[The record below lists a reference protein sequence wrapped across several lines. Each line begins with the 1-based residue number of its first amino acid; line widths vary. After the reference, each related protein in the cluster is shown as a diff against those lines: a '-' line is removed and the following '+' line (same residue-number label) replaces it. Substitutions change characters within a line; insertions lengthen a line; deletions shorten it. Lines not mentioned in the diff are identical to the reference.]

1 MQGYVIRRVLALIP
15 ALIFASLIV
24 FFLSRMMPGNIID
37 LMLSQNDVSASKQ
50 TREQLEAA
58 LGLDKPIYI
67 QYFRWAGALLF
78 QGSLGNSLWTSTPV
92 MDDILHRLP
101 VTFELGL
108 MALLFAM
115 IVGIPVGV
123 YAALRQDSVGDY
135 ALRTISILLL
145 AIPGFWTGTLVMVFP
160 AIWWGWSPS
169 VKFIQFSQD
178 PIGHLLQL
186 LIPAIIL
193 GKAFAAVIMRFT
205 RTLMLEV
212 LRQDY
217 IRTAKAKGLATGTIV
232 LRHALRN
239 ALIPVVT
246 VIGLQAPLLFSGA
259 VIVEQIFV
267 IPGMGLLLIEGIG
280 SRDYPTIMGVTL
292 VFGVAV
298 MFINLFVDLSYG
310 WLDPKVRSR

>member
-1 MQGYVIRRVLALIP
+1 MQGYVIRRILALIP
-15 ALIFASLIV
+15 TLFFASLIV
-24 FFLSRMMPGNIID
+24 FIIIRLMPGNIID
-37 LMLSQNDVSASKQ
+37 LMLTQNDVSASKQ

-67 QYFRWAGALLF
+67 QYFKWAGALVF

-108 MALLFAM
+108 MALVFAM
-115 IVGIPVGV
+115 IIGIPVGV
-123 YAALRQDSVGDY
+123 YAALRQDSLGDY
-135 ALRTISILLL
+135 TLRTISILLL
-145 AIPGFWTGTLVMVFP
+145 AIPGFWTGTLIMVFP

-178 PIGHLLQL
+178 PAGHLMQL
-186 LIPAIIL
+186 LIPAIVL

-217 IRTAKAKGLATGTIV
+217 IRTARAKGLATSTIV

-267 IPGMGLLLIEGIG
+267 IPGMGLLLIEAVG
-280 SRDYPTIMGVTL
+280 SRDYPTIIGVTL